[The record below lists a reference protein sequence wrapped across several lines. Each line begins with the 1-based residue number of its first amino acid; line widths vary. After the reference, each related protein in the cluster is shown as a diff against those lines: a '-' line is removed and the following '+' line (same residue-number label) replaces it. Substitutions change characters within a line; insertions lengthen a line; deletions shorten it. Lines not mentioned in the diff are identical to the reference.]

1 MLSTIKYI
9 MIETGKVKF
18 DFIMAKLYIA
28 SFHPL
33 LKTSQNWNFACTIIF
48 DHDVLMN
55 ARQIPMERE
64 FPLQSEAKFTLFK
77 SRTIAIRIILHI

>member
-1 MLSTIKYI
+1 

-28 SFHPL
+28 PFHPL
-33 LKTSQNWNFACTIIF
+33 LKTCQKLPFACTIIF

-55 ARQIPMERE
+55 ARQIPMESG
-64 FPLQSEAKFTLFK
+64 FPLQSEAKLTLFE
-77 SRTIAIRIILHI
+77 SRAIAIRIRLHI